1 MWGNLPEWKRFASSS
16 LQSMQ
21 PVILRKYANTD
32 IEEVSDFTLSLWCA
46 CSEQP
51 QDRKV
56 KARSCMEHMF
66 RWAESKDL
74 YHGDLLHPDKEVLT
88 AKQPKK
94 SKTAK
99 VLTEKA
105 VKKSKVESKPV
116 KKGAKQ
122 VKKPSK
128 SASLES
134 KPVKTEPSAEQ
145 KPVRNKSYTKP
156 ETKRVDKHPEHL
168 DSLQDYADDK
178 NINMYDSENKCGRK
192 CTGTIYHDNASR
204 GWKNGK
210 RVFKDCWRAEITI
223 RGQRYRYR
231 SKDRDDCVNWLKAVK
246 QGKIKPTDN
255 KADWWRMEQHKDE
268 AARIDEI
275 IVNAAEESVMLY
287 DYHQTKDIKPICEYL
302 TQRLLPHM
310 AYYCAH
316 TLKFGKDRTL
326 TASRQAAALL
336 LTRIVAGKPVLN
348 FTATCKRMLRLHK
361 QRGDFFYY
369 EKAPEEVKLM
379 VNKIDLSPLAE
390 VWKVTKDRRI

>member
-51 QDRKV
+51 HDRKV

-88 AKQPKK
+88 DKK
-94 SKTAK
+94 P
-99 VLTEKA
+99 
-105 VKKSKVESKPV
+105 KKSKVESKTRQ
-116 KKGAKQ
+116 KKSN
-122 VKKPSK
+122 KPSK

-134 KPVKTEPSAEQ
+134 KPVKTEPPAEQ

-156 ETKRVDKHPEHL
+156 EKKKSDRHPEQM
-168 DSLQDYADDK
+168 DSLQDYADEK

-192 CTGTIYHDNASR
+192 STGTIYHDNASK
-204 GWKNGK
+204 GLKNGK

-223 RGQRYRYR
+223 SGQRYRYR
-231 SKDRDDCVNWLKAVK
+231 SKDRDDCVKWLKAVK
-246 QGKIKPTDN
+246 QGKIRPTDN

-275 IVNAAEESVMLY
+275 IVNAAEESVLLY

-379 VNKIDLSPLAE
+379 VNRIDLSPLAE

>member
-1 MWGNLPEWKRFASSS
+1 MTIKQLYQMWGNQPEWKRFASSS
-16 LQSMQ
+16 LSSMQ

-32 IEEVSDFTLSLWCA
+32 IEDVSDFTLSLWCA

-74 YHGDLLHPDKEVLT
+74 YHGDLLHPE
-88 AKQPKK
+88 
-94 SKTAK
+94 
-99 VLTEKA
+99 VLTEKPA
-105 VKKSKVESKPV
+105 KEPKAES
-116 KKGAKQ
+116 
-122 VKKPSK
+122 
-128 SASLES
+128 
-134 KPVKTEPSAEQ
+134 

-156 ETKRVDKHPEHL
+156 ETKKAYKHPEHL
-168 DSLQDYADDK
+168 DSLQDYADKD
-178 NINMYDSENKCGRK
+178 NVNMYDSEHPCGRK
-192 CTGTIYHDNASR
+192 STGTIYYDNASK

-223 RGQRYRYR
+223 SGQRYRYR

-246 QGKIKPTDN
+246 QGRIKPTDN

-268 AARIDEI
+268 AVRIDEI
-275 IVNAAEESVMLY
+275 IVNAAEESVLLY
-287 DYHQTKDIKPICEYL
+287 DYHQTSDIEPICQYL

-336 LTRIVAGKPVLN
+336 LTRIAAGKPVLN
-348 FTATCKRMLRLHK
+348 FTATCKRMLRLH
-361 QRGDFFYY
+361 RNHGDFFYY
-369 EKAPEEVKLM
+369 EKAPEEVKMM

-390 VWKVTKDRRI
+390 VWKLTKDRRI